1 MSDLSAQESNEPD
14 DTSSEV
20 KVEPEG
26 SSVGELGENTSEPEA
41 SGAPGSPEPE
51 GAVEDDQE
59 DIPEEIR
66 YEVAVGGT
74 SQGIAT
80 NNALRALSRA
90 ARSFLLYEPRNQ
102 AIRDFLQ
109 EYRENMNAT
118 LRAHGPMELDIRP
131 FEMTRDGEIVYL
143 ERDRERS
150 LAFRLFRDGV
160 RRISLQPDVAWEE
173 LLRLLEILSIRYTGI
188 RQSEDD
194 IVTLLWKA
202 GFKHIG
208 IVAVEGF
215 VPDEERP
222 EGDLL
227 AGDQPKKKRKK
238 RRSGTAHIDA
248 PPDFDLPLPLFEE
261 QAALVWRDI
270 PEERLVELAQ
280 EPDSR
285 HLPILT
291 VQLVSH
297 MLAVAADITDPTDLD
312 DVLPLVNEVRDF
324 LLSEGQLE
332 HLTDLVR
339 VVEKH
344 RSIDEERMDPQLA
357 KFADSRALR
366 RILQSVGK
374 ASEVVPPE
382 LIELLEMVPSEHL
395 DHLMDLLVE
404 ERSAASRR
412 LTRMLIERFVKE
424 TWDPSSVFERMHREA
439 SGVQCDILRATSRAL
454 PERVLEEAIQLRD
467 RPSLDVQMEVLW
479 VLERATDEAIVEE
492 TMLSML
498 SSSFTEVR
506 IRVLDFL
513 SDYGTEKVFGATQGM
528 VEHHSTRGITDR
540 ECEAAGR
547 VLAVV
552 APDKAKS
559 VLMGWIKPPG
569 MFKRWVEMPG
579 AQALQRTA
587 LYGLIA
593 IPGKEVDEVIRWLS
607 ERCGESIYQ
616 LCMKTLVH
624 RRKEG
629 VTSGG

>member
-14 DTSSEV
+14 DTSAEV

-26 SSVGELGENTSEPEA
+26 SSVVQPNELDDVQDGVEPADSEAVGEDE
-41 SGAPGSPEPE
+41 
-51 GAVEDDQE
+51 EDAQE

-66 YEVAVGGT
+66 YEAAVGGT
-74 SQGIAT
+74 AQGIAT

-109 EYRENMNAT
+109 EYRENMIAT
-118 LRAHGPMELDIRP
+118 LKAYGSMELDIRP
-131 FEMTRDGEIVYL
+131 FEMTRDGEVVYL

-160 RRISLQPDVAWEE
+160 RRVSLQPDVAWEE

-202 GFKHIG
+202 GFKNIG

-222 EGDLL
+222 EGDML
-227 AGDQPKKKRKK
+227 AGDQPKKKRK
-238 RRSGTAHIDA
+238 RRRGGMSHIEA
-248 PPDFDLPLPLFEE
+248 PSDFDMPLPSFEE
-261 QAALVWRDI
+261 QGELIWKEV
-270 PEERLVELAQ
+270 PTERLDELSKEA
-280 EPDSR
+280 DSR
-285 HLPILT
+285 NLPVLT
-291 VQLVSH
+291 VRLVGQ
-297 MLAVAADITDPTDLD
+297 MLSVAADVTDPTTLD
-312 DVLPLVNEVRDF
+312 DVLPLVSEVRDF

-332 HLTDLVR
+332 HLTELVR
-339 VVEKH
+339 VVEAH
-344 RSIDEERMDPQLA
+344 RSIDMERMDPQLA

-374 ASEVVPPE
+374 ASESVPPE
-382 LIELLEMVPSEHL
+382 LIELLEMIPAEHL
-395 DHLMDLLVE
+395 DNLMDLLVE
-404 ERSAASRR
+404 ERAAASRR

-424 TWDPSSVFERMHREA
+424 TWDPSHVFERMHQESSEIA
-439 SGVQCDILRATSRAL
+439 CDILRATSRAL
-454 PERVLEEAIQLRD
+454 PDRVLEEAIQLKD
-467 RPSLDVQMEVLW
+467 RPSLDLQMEVLW
-479 VLERATDEAIVEE
+479 VLERSSDEVVVEE

-498 SSSFTEVR
+498 SSNFSEVR
-506 IRVLDFL
+506 IRVLDFFN
-513 SDYGTEKVFGATQGM
+513 DYGTENVFVPTKDM
-528 VEHHSTRGITDR
+528 VEHRSTRGITDR
-540 ECEAAGR
+540 ECAAAGR
-547 VLAVV
+547 VLSAVD
-552 APDKAKS
+552 PDRAKTM
-559 VLMGWIKPPG
+559 LMEWIKPPG

-587 LYGLIA
+587 LYGLISL
-593 IPGKEVDEVIRWLS
+593 PGKEVDSVIRWLS
-607 ERCGESIYQ
+607 ERCGEEIYQ
-616 LCMKTLVH
+616 LCMKTLVQ

-629 VTSGG
+629 ASRGG